1 MTDTLIVKLNK
12 AMRTMGSIAKSGKM
26 TEGGKNYNYM
36 QADDIFGKLQDALF
50 DAGIAI
56 IPNIKSATF
65 TDVVSKSGSTGRHVV
80 IDMEFQITDGT
91 DSMQSDWISE
101 AIDYGDKAI
110 TKAGTLGR
118 KYFIISL
125 FQLATG
131 DSKDDPDSDN
141 QEGSR
146 VPRSGTAENPK
157 PEQKKEYKQAPI
169 PEKTEGRPYQPGELL
184 IKLQQTA
191 DKVPPATEAQ
201 LKLCSRILHEQFET
215 DEIRHAFYEYIFGV
229 TSMKEAD
236 QKMVNAVLKW
246 LNLGQDWK
254 PSKMAQTEIAL
265 VMEEVLA

>member
-1 MTDTLIVKLNK
+1 
-12 AMRTMGSIAKSGKM
+12 MRTMGSIAKSGKM

-65 TDVVSKSGSTGRHVV
+65 TDVVSKTGNTGRHVV
-80 IDMEFQITDGT
+80 INMEFQITDGS
-91 DSMQSDWISE
+91 DNMRSDWISE

-118 KYFIISL
+118 KYFIINL

-141 QEGSR
+141 QEGSQ
-146 VPRSGTAENPK
+146 VSRSGTAEKPK
-157 PEQKKEYKQAPI
+157 ATKQKL

-191 DKVPPATEAQ
+191 DKVPPASDAQ
-201 LKLCSRILHEQFET
+201 LKLCSRILHEYFET
-215 DEIRHAFYEYIFGV
+215 EEIRHAFYEYIFGV
-229 TSMKEAD
+229 TSMKDAD
-236 QKMVNAVLKW
+236 LKMVNAVLKW
-246 LNLGQDWK
+246 LAIGEDWK
-254 PSKMAQTEIAL
+254 PSKLAQDEIAL

>member
-1 MTDTLIVKLNK
+1 MSDLLINKLNK
-12 AMRTMGSIAKSGKM
+12 AMRTMGNVAKSGKM
-26 TEGGKNYNYM
+26 NEGGKNYNYM
-36 QADDIFGKLQDALF
+36 QADDIFSKLQDALA

-65 TDVVSKSGSTGRHVV
+65 ADVVSKAGSTGRHVV
-80 IDMEFQITDGT
+80 INMEFQITDGT
-91 DSMQSDWISE
+91 DSMQSEWMSE

-141 QEGSR
+141 QEGGQVS
-146 VPRSGTAENPK
+146 RSGTAAPK
-157 PEQKKEYKQAPI
+157 AEKPKQQKL

-184 IKLQQTA
+184 IKLQTTA
-191 DKVPPATEAQ
+191 DKVPPASDAQ
-201 LKLCSRILHEQFET
+201 LKLCGRILHEQFET

-229 TSMKEAD
+229 TSMKDAD
-236 QKMVNAVLKW
+236 LKMVNAVLKW
-246 LNLGQDWK
+246 LAIGEDWK
-254 PSKMAQTEIAL
+254 PSKLAQDEIAL